1 MEILQIP
8 EKNHTPRILLDPDAG
23 IFEFEGISL
32 PEDLFAFYMP
42 VLEWLDNY
50 IATIR
55 KLEHQASYPSPK
67 VTFKMTYYNSG
78 SVRMLI
84 FILQKLKMIVDIQTE
99 TEIYWYYEDEDLHI
113 LENGKDLAELT
124 GVTFQFRVLKD

>member
-8 EKNHTPRILLDPDAG
+8 EKKHTPRVLLDPHAG

-32 PEDLFAFYMP
+32 PEDLFAFYTP
-42 VLEWLDNY
+42 VLEWLDAY
-50 IATIR
+50 IASIR
-55 KLEHQASYPSPK
+55 KIENQSAFPPPRI
-67 VTFKMTYYNSG
+67 TFKLTYYNSG

-84 FILQKLKMIVDIQTE
+84 FILQKLKMITDLQAKTIIE
-99 TEIYWYYEDEDLHI
+99 WYYEKEDIHI

-124 GVTFQFRVLKD
+124 GVTFEFKVLKD

>member
-8 EKNHTPRILLDPDAG
+8 EKNHTPRVLLDPDKG

-42 VLEWLDNY
+42 VLEWFDGY

-55 KLEHQASYPSPK
+55 KEENQSAFPSPR

-84 FILQKLKMIVDIQTE
+84 FILQKLKMIADIQKDTV
-99 TEIYWYYEDEDLHI
+99 IDWYYEEEDLHI

-124 GVTFQFRVLKD
+124 GVTFQFKVLKD

>member
-1 MEILQIP
+1 MDILQIP
-8 EKNHTPRILLDPDAG
+8 EKNHTPRILLDPGAG

-42 VLEWLDNY
+42 VLEWLDAY
-50 IATIR
+50 LAAIR
-55 KLEHQASYPSPK
+55 KVENQFSFPAPK
-67 VTFKMTYYNSG
+67 VSFKMTYYNSG

-99 TEIYWYYEDEDLHI
+99 TVIDWYYEEEDLHI
-113 LENGKDLAELT
+113 LENGKDLADLT
-124 GVTFQFRVLKD
+124 GVTFQFKILKD

>member
-32 PEDLFAFYMP
+32 PEDIFAFYMP
-42 VLEWLDNY
+42 VLEWFDNY

-55 KLEHQASYPSPK
+55 KLENQSSYPSPK

-99 TEIYWYYEDEDLHI
+99 TVIDWYYEEEDLHI
-113 LENGKDLAELT
+113 FENGKDLADLT
-124 GVTFQFRVLKD
+124 GVTFQFKVLKD

>member
-1 MEILQIP
+1 MEILQIA
-8 EKNHTPRILLDPDAG
+8 EKNHSPRILLDPGAG

-42 VLEWLDNY
+42 VLEWFDAY
-50 IATIR
+50 IAIIR
-55 KLEHQASYPSPK
+55 KLENQSLYPSPK

-84 FILQKLKMIVDIQTE
+84 FILQKLKMISDIQTE
-99 TEIYWYYEDEDLHI
+99 TVIDWYYEEEDIHI

-124 GVTFQFRVLKD
+124 GVTFQFKVLKD

>member
-8 EKNHTPRILLDPDAG
+8 EKNHTPRVLLDPDSG

-42 VLEWLDNY
+42 VLEWLDTY
-50 IATIR
+50 IAAIR
-55 KLEHQASYPSPK
+55 KDENQSSYPSPK
-67 VTFKMTYYNSG
+67 VTFKLNYYNSG

-84 FILQKLKMIVDIQTE
+84 FILQKMKMIVDIQTE
-99 TEIYWYYEDEDLHI
+99 TVIDWYYEEEDLHI
-113 LENGKDLAELT
+113 LENGKDLADLT
-124 GVTFQFRVLKD
+124 GVTFQYKVLRD

>member
-1 MEILQIP
+1 MEVLQIP
-8 EKNHTPRILLDPDAG
+8 QKNHTPRVLLDPGNG

-42 VLEWLDNY
+42 VLEWLDAY

-55 KLEHQASYPSPK
+55 KIENQLSYPSPK
-67 VTFKMTYYNSG
+67 VSFKMTYYNSG

-84 FILQKLKMIVDIQTE
+84 FILQKLKMIADMQSE
-99 TEIYWYYEDEDLHI
+99 TVIYWYYEKEDEHI

-124 GVTFQFRVLKD
+124 GVTFRFKVLKD

>member
-42 VLEWLDNY
+42 VLEWLDAY
-50 IATIR
+50 LATIR
-55 KLEHQASYPSPK
+55 KVENQFSFPAPK
-67 VTFKMTYYNSG
+67 VSFKMTYYNSG

-84 FILQKLKMIVDIQTE
+84 FILQKLRMIADIQTD
-99 TEIYWYYEDEDLHI
+99 TVIDWYYEEEDLHI

-124 GVTFQFRVLKD
+124 GVTFQFKVLKD

>member
-8 EKNHTPRILLDPDAG
+8 EKNHTPRVLLDPNAG

-42 VLEWLDNY
+42 VLEWFDNY

-55 KLEHQASYPSPK
+55 KIENQSAYPSPK

-99 TEIYWYYEDEDLHI
+99 TVIDWYYEEEDLHI
-113 LENGKDLAELT
+113 LENGKDLADLT
-124 GVTFQFRVLKD
+124 GVTFQFKVLKD

>member
-8 EKNHTPRILLDPDAG
+8 ERNHTPRVLLDPQSG

-42 VLEWLDNY
+42 VLDWLDTY
-50 IATIR
+50 IAAIR
-55 KLEHQASYPSPK
+55 KLENHSAFPTPK

-84 FILQKLKMIVDIQTE
+84 FILQKLKMISDIQNDTV
-99 TEIYWYYEDEDLHI
+99 IDLSLIHI
-113 LENGKDLAELT
+113 
-124 GVTFQFRVLKD
+124 

>member
-1 MEILQIP
+1 METLQIP

-42 VLEWLDNY
+42 VLEWLDAY
-50 IATIR
+50 LAAIK
-55 KLEHQASYPSPK
+55 KLENQYTFTHPK
-67 VTFKMTYYNSG
+67 ITFKLAYYNSG

-84 FILQKLKMIVDIQTE
+84 FILQKLKMISDILTD
-99 TEIYWYYEDEDLHI
+99 TVIDWYYEEEDLHI

-124 GVTFQFRVLKD
+124 GVTFQFKVLKD

>member
-32 PEDLFAFYMP
+32 PEDIFAFYMP
-42 VLEWLDNY
+42 VLEWFDNY

-55 KLEHQASYPSPK
+55 KLENQSSYPSPK
-67 VTFKMTYYNSG
+67 VTFKMTDYNSG

-99 TEIYWYYEDEDLHI
+99 TVIDWYYEEEDLHI
-113 LENGKDLAELT
+113 LENGKDLADLT
-124 GVTFQFRVLKD
+124 GVTFQFKVLKD

>member
-8 EKNHTPRILLDPDAG
+8 EKNHTPRILLDPDSG

-42 VLEWLDNY
+42 VLEWFDTY

-55 KLEHQASYPSPK
+55 KIENMSSFPPPN

-78 SVRMLI
+78 SVRMLT
-84 FILQKLKMIVDIQTE
+84 FILQKLKMICDIQPDTVIE
-99 TEIYWYYEDEDLHI
+99 WYYEEEDTHI
-113 LENGKDLAELT
+113 LENGKDLADMT
-124 GVTFQFRVLKD
+124 GVTLILKVLKD

>member
-8 EKNHTPRILLDPDAG
+8 EKNHTPRVFLDPNAG

-42 VLEWLDNY
+42 VLEWFDKY
-50 IATIR
+50 ISTIR
-55 KLEHQASYPSPK
+55 KIENQSAYPSPK
-67 VTFKMTYYNSG
+67 VAFKMNYYNSG

-84 FILQKLKMIVDIQTE
+84 FILQKLKMIVDIQIE
-99 TEIYWYYEDEDLHI
+99 TVIDWYYEEEDLHI
-113 LENGKDLAELT
+113 LENGKDLADLT
-124 GVTFQFRVLKD
+124 GVTFQFKVLKD

>member
-32 PEDLFAFYMP
+32 PEDIFAFYMP
-42 VLEWLDNY
+42 VLEWFDNY

-55 KLEHQASYPSPK
+55 KLENQSSYPSPK

-99 TEIYWYYEDEDLHI
+99 TVIDWYYEEEDLHI
-113 LENGKDLAELT
+113 LENGKDLADLT
-124 GVTFQFRVLKD
+124 GVTFQFKVLKD

>member
-1 MEILQIP
+1 MEVLQIP
-8 EKNHTPRILLDPDAG
+8 EKNHTPRVFLDPNAG

-42 VLEWLDNY
+42 VLDWLDNY

-55 KLEHQASYPSPK
+55 KIENQSSFPPPK

-84 FILQKLKMIVDIQTE
+84 FILQKLKMITDVLAE
-99 TEIYWYYEDEDLHI
+99 TLIEWYYEEEDLHI
-113 LENGKDLAELT
+113 LDNGKDLAELT
-124 GVTFQFRVLKD
+124 GVTFQYKVLKD

>member
-8 EKNHTPRILLDPDAG
+8 EKNHTPRVLLDPHAG

-32 PEDLFAFYMP
+32 PEVLFAFYMP
-42 VLEWLDNY
+42 VLEWLDTY

-55 KLEHQASYPSPK
+55 KLEHQTSYPSPK

-99 TEIYWYYEDEDLHI
+99 TEIYWYHEDEDLHI

>member
-8 EKNHTPRILLDPDAG
+8 EKNHTPRVLLDHVSG

-42 VLEWLDNY
+42 VLEWFDKY

-55 KLEHQASYPSPK
+55 KIENQSAFPSPK

-84 FILQKLKMIVDIQTE
+84 FILQKLKMITDIQPGTL
-99 TEIYWYYEDEDLHI
+99 IDWYYEEEDLHI
-113 LENGKDLAELT
+113 LENGKDLADLT
-124 GVTFQFRVLKD
+124 GVSFQFKILKD

>member
-8 EKNHTPRILLDPDAG
+8 QKNHTPRVLLDPSAG
-23 IFEFEGISL
+23 LFEFEGISL

-42 VLEWLDNY
+42 VLEWLDAY
-50 IATIR
+50 LAAIR
-55 KLEHQASYPSPK
+55 KLENQSAFPAPK

-84 FILQKLKMIVDIQTE
+84 FILQKLKMITDILHDTV
-99 TEIYWYYEDEDLHI
+99 IDWYYEEEDLHL

-124 GVTFQFRVLKD
+124 GVTFQFKVLKD

>member
-8 EKNHTPRILLDPDAG
+8 EKNHTPRILLDPQSG

-42 VLEWLDNY
+42 VLEWFDAYL
-50 IATIR
+50 ASIR
-55 KLEHQASYPSPK
+55 QVENRQLYPPAK
-67 VTFKMTYYNSG
+67 VSFKFSYYNSG

-84 FILQKLKMIVDIQTE
+84 FILQKLKMITDIQPKTVI
-99 TEIYWYYEDEDLHI
+99 TWYYEEEDLH
-113 LENGKDLAELT
+113 LLDNGKDLAELT
-124 GVTFQFRVLKD
+124 GVTFQFKVLKD

>member
-8 EKNHTPRILLDPDAG
+8 EKNHTPRILLDPGSG

-32 PEDLFAFYMP
+32 PEDLFAFYTP
-42 VLEWLDNY
+42 VLNWLDAY
-50 IATIR
+50 IAAIR
-55 KLEHQASYPSPK
+55 KPENQSSYPSPK
-67 VTFKMTYYNSG
+67 VSFKMTYYNSG

-84 FILQKLKMIVDIQTE
+84 FILQKLKMIADIQTE
-99 TEIYWYYEDEDLHI
+99 TVIDWYYEEEDLHI

-124 GVTFQFRVLKD
+124 GVTFQFKVLKD

>member
-8 EKNHTPRILLDPDAG
+8 EKNHTPRVLLDPDAG

-32 PEDLFAFYMP
+32 PEDIFAFYMP
-42 VLEWLDNY
+42 VLEWFDNY

-55 KLEHQASYPSPK
+55 KLENQSSYPSPK

-99 TEIYWYYEDEDLHI
+99 TVIDWYYEEEDLHI
-113 LENGKDLAELT
+113 LENGKDLADLT
-124 GVTFQFRVLKD
+124 GVTFQFKILKD

>member
-42 VLEWLDNY
+42 VLEWFDNY

-55 KLEHQASYPSPK
+55 KLENQSSYPSPK

-99 TEIYWYYEDEDLHI
+99 TVIDWYYEEEDLHI
-113 LENGKDLAELT
+113 LENGKDLADLT
-124 GVTFQFRVLKD
+124 GVTFQFKVLKD

>member
-8 EKNHTPRILLDPDAG
+8 EKNHTPRVLLDPNAG

-42 VLEWLDNY
+42 VLEWFDKY
-50 IATIR
+50 ISTIR
-55 KLEHQASYPSPK
+55 KIENQSAFPSPK

-99 TEIYWYYEDEDLHI
+99 TVIDWYYEEEDLHI
-113 LENGKDLAELT
+113 LENGKDLADLT
-124 GVTFQFRVLKD
+124 GVTFQFKVLKD

>member
-8 EKNHTPRILLDPDAG
+8 EKNHTPRVLLDPNAG

-42 VLEWLDNY
+42 VLEWFDNY
-50 IATIR
+50 ISTIR
-55 KLEHQASYPSPK
+55 KIENQSAYPSPK

-84 FILQKLKMIVDIQTE
+84 FILQKLKMIVDIQTD
-99 TEIYWYYEDEDLHI
+99 TVIDWYYEEEDLHI
-113 LENGKDLAELT
+113 LENGKDLADLT
-124 GVTFQFRVLKD
+124 GVTFQFKILKD

>member
-1 MEILQIP
+1 MEILQIS
-8 EKNHTPRILLDPDAG
+8 EKNHTPRVFLDPHSG

-42 VLEWLDNY
+42 VLNWLDQY

-55 KLEHQASYPSPK
+55 KIENQSTYPPPK
-67 VTFKMTYYNSG
+67 ATFKMTYYNSG

-84 FILQKLKMIVDIQTE
+84 FILQKLKMITDLQAGTILE
-99 TEIYWYYEDEDLHI
+99 WYYEEEDLH
-113 LENGKDLAELT
+113 LLDNGKDLAELT
-124 GVTFQFRVLKD
+124 GVTFQFKVLKD

>member
-8 EKNHTPRILLDPDAG
+8 EKDHTPRVLLDPNAG

-32 PEDLFAFYMP
+32 PEDLSAFYKP
-42 VLEWLDNY
+42 VLEWFDKY
-50 IATIR
+50 ISTIR
-55 KLEHQASYPSPK
+55 KIENQSAFPSPK

-99 TEIYWYYEDEDLHI
+99 TVIDWYYEEEDLHI
-113 LENGKDLAELT
+113 LENGKDLADLT
-124 GVTFQFRVLKD
+124 GVTFQFKVLKD

>member
-8 EKNHTPRILLDPDAG
+8 EKNHTPRILLDPDSG

-42 VLEWLDNY
+42 VLEWLDTY

-55 KLEHQASYPSPK
+55 KVENQTSYPSPK
-67 VTFKMTYYNSG
+67 VTFKMNYYNSG

-84 FILQKLKMIVDIQTE
+84 FILQKMKMIVDIQTE
-99 TEIYWYYEDEDLHI
+99 TVIDWYYEEEDLHI
-113 LENGKDLAELT
+113 LENGKDLADLT
-124 GVTFQFRVLKD
+124 GVTFQFKVLKD

>member
-8 EKNHTPRILLDPDAG
+8 EKNHTPRVLLDPDAG

-50 IATIR
+50 IAMIR
-55 KLEHQASYPSPK
+55 KLEHQASYPPPK

-99 TEIYWYYEDEDLHI
+99 AEIYWYYEEEDLHI

>member
-42 VLEWLDNY
+42 VLEWLDAY
-50 IATIR
+50 ISAIR
-55 KLEHQASYPSPK
+55 KLENQSVYPSPK

-99 TEIYWYYEDEDLHI
+99 TVIDWYYEEEDLHI
-113 LENGKDLAELT
+113 LENGKDLADLT
-124 GVTFQFRVLKD
+124 GVTFQFKILKD

>member
-8 EKNHTPRILLDPDAG
+8 EKNHTPRVFLDPHSG

-32 PEDLFAFYMP
+32 PEDLFAFYTP
-42 VLEWLDNY
+42 VLDWLDNY

-55 KLEHQASYPSPK
+55 KIENQSTYPAPK
-67 VTFKMTYYNSG
+67 VTFKLTYYNSG

-84 FILQKLKMIVDIQTE
+84 FILQKLKMITDIQAGTLLE
-99 TEIYWYYEDEDLHI
+99 WYYEEEDLH
-113 LENGKDLAELT
+113 LLDNGKDLAELT
-124 GVTFQFRVLKD
+124 GVTFQFKVLKD